1 MPLNVFVIGLDEFN
15 MDMIRTIEGYERY
28 RFHKVLDLERI
39 KTADHYPVAKWLDQA
54 RQQLDAFEGSI
65 DGVMGFWDFPVSIM
79 VPILCHEYGL
89 PGPRLQAV
97 VRCEHKYWSRLE
109 QVKAIPEHVPRFD
122 RVDPF
127 ADVDETLSRLDLRF
141 PLWIKPIKAF
151 ASQLGFRLD
160 GPDALREAI
169 HEVREKIGRF
179 GGPFDQML
187 KRVDLPPEVAD
198 MSGRSCI
205 VEELICGQQH
215 TIAGYSYEGEVRIYG
230 AIDSLNY
237 PDTSTFFR
245 YRYPSRLPEG
255 VKDRMAQLTRRVIRQ
270 MGFDNSPFNVEYFY
284 DPEQDR
290 LTLLEINTRISQ
302 SHSDLFHKVDGASNH
317 QVAVELATGQR
328 PTPEHR
334 EGHYRVASKFI
345 LARFADGVVRKI
357 PDPKRIA
364 EIEEEILGARILIQI
379 PEGAR
384 LSELPGQE
392 PYSYRLAVIYL
403 GADSDEDLLAR
414 YERCVKAL
422 DIQIEDR

>member
-39 KTADHYPVAKWLDQA
+39 QTTDHYPVAQWLDEA
-54 RQQLDAFEGSI
+54 RQQLDAFDGSI
-65 DGVMGFWDFPVSIM
+65 DGVMGFWDFPVSTM
-79 VPILCHEYGL
+79 VPILCHEYDL

-97 VRCEHKYWSRLE
+97 ARCEHKYWSRLE
-109 QVKAIPEHVPRFD
+109 QAQAIPEHVPGFD

-127 ADVDETLSRLDLRF
+127 ADVDETLSRLELRF

-160 GPDALREAI
+160 GPEALREAI
-169 HEVREKIGRF
+169 GEIREKIGRF

-187 KRVDLPPEVAD
+187 ERVDLPPEVAR
-198 MSGRSCI
+198 MPGSSCI
-205 VEELICGQQH
+205 VEELIRGQQH
-215 TIAGYSYEGEVRIYG
+215 TIAGYSHAGEVRTYG
-230 AIDSLNY
+230 AIDSVNY

-245 YRYPSRLPEG
+245 YRYPSRLPAEI
-255 VKDRMAQLTRRVIRQ
+255 KDRMARLTRRVIRQ

-284 DPEQDR
+284 DPERDR

-328 PTPEHR
+328 PAPEHR
-334 EGHYRVASKFI
+334 EGRYRVASKFI

-357 PDPKRIA
+357 PGPERIA
-364 EIEEEILGARILIQI
+364 EIEAEIPDARILIRI

-403 GADSDEDLLAR
+403 GADSDEELLAR
-414 YERCVKAL
+414 YERCVEAL
-422 DIQIEDR
+422 DLEIEDV